1 MEQSPREQSWKHFDG
16 FFRRRL
22 TLRNAT
28 FLAPIKGT
36 RISVINGAQ

>member
-1 MEQSPREQSWKHFDG
+1 MANMGVKAV
-16 FFRRRL
+16 RRILTDLHGGL